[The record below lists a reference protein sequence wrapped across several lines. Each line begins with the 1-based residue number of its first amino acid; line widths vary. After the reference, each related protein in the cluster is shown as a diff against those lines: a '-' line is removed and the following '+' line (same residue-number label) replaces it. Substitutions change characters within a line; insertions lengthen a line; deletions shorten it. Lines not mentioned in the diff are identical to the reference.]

1 MRDSDGTERE
11 SLAAQ
16 YALFQDAAA
25 DHNLSLTVL
34 AAETGIDRRVLAT
47 YAHSNPFARAKM
59 PLWVFRALCR
69 VIPDDASSGCLPDGK
84 CVATIEEGDGD
95 LDALGREAAGFVSDK
110 LDAEADGHVDHIE
123 RARLKRRAA
132 RMAPIAHRVAA

>member
-1 MRDSDGTERE
+1 MHDVTGTERE

-16 YALFQDAAA
+16 YALFQVAASE
-25 DHNLSLTVL
+25 HNLTLSVL

-47 YAHSNPFARAKM
+47 YANSNPFARAKM

-84 CVATIEEGDGD
+84 CVATIEGSDGD
-95 LDALGREAAGFVSDK
+95 LDALGRAAAGFVSDM
-110 LDAEADGHVDHIE
+110 LDAEADGHVDHVE

-132 RMAPIAHRVAA
+132 KIVPIAQRVAA